1 MLVLSRKAGEAILIG
16 DNVRIVVRS
25 IGKAR
30 VQIGIEAEAEGT
42 KIRRAELIE
51 TPQPVRIFQKDAK
64 TE

>member
-30 VQIGIEAEAEGT
+30 VQIGIEAEGT